1 MDQRTVMSVD
11 LKPGERV
18 SVSPGIEIELT
29 KKTGQ
34 LARLKITADRNVRI
48 VKETA
53 PSMAR

>member
-1 MDQRTVMSVD
+1 MDERSVLSID

>member
-1 MDQRTVMSVD
+1 MSID
-11 LKPGERV
+11 LKPGDRV

-48 VKETA
+48 VKEAA